1 MSVVRYLHIVSADL
15 LLNSYTD
22 CILIYHSYYS
32 WTVQRIALKFSEQWL
47 VLHYLFCF
55 RGTAAKQLNWLNSK
69 FILATTSQIFTG
81 FNTCWIL
88 RGGYFYSGL
97 NIHHFKLCQSLLFQ
111 NSYIID
117 NWFWKQSFSIIHLI
131 RKFWFIN
138 VECNLLFIAEI
149 PK

>member
-47 VLHYLFCF
+47 VLHFLFCF

-69 FILATTSQIFTG
+69 FILTTTSQTFNG
-81 FNTCWIL
+81 FSWNFQGIL
-88 RGGYFYSGL
+88 LKMLIVPYLFSDCA
-97 NIHHFKLCQSLLFQ
+97 FFQSLNFRCQDHQCLPR
-111 NSYIID
+111 
-117 NWFWKQSFSIIHLI
+117 LI
-131 RKFWFIN
+131 AAMFLQIWHILKLVIFI
-138 VECNLLFIAEI
+138 F
-149 PK
+149 